1 MCLRVSKLWAIKIAA
16 FKNVILIFQS
26 WKRWFAVCCWLQQ
39 LLGSCQVRPAGSSG
53 YLDPAR
59 CGRFKTKKSSEF
71 LECCK
76 KIQHARHKNYHQQ
89 CLSWQKISNINF
101 SVKKNIKQNFFCE
114 FKCIILSTNT
124 AWHTNNN
131 FNNVCQCL
139 PVGFY
144 KCPK

>member
-1 MCLRVSKLWAIKIAA
+1 MGY
-16 FKNVILIFQS
+16 KNRCFQKCDFNIPILIKVVCS
-26 WKRWFAVCCWLQQ
+26 LLLATAVTWILPGASCWLQW
-39 LLGSCQVRPAGSSG
+39 LMDPGVAASKLKNHPSSSNV
-53 YLDPAR
+53 A
-59 CGRFKTKKSSEF
+59 
-71 LECCK
+71 K

-139 PVGFY
+139 PVGF
-144 KCPK
+144 